1 MTESGN
7 DTQGGHSEE
16 TPSGPARELTL
27 HLLRM
32 LETRADAASI
42 ALQSEI
48 QSFSS
53 RLQLRVLAGAA
64 IFFAIWAGIVL
75 LALVLP
81 PHLRVPVLAA
91 LVGLFV
97 AGGVVAL
104 LLANRKVDSGEVGSL
119 TWFLDSLKLD
129 LEVLARSLAQ
139 AQVVQAPT
147 QPPVQPEPEPEPER
161 SQVSDAA

>member
-7 DTQGGHSEE
+7 GTQGEQPEE

-32 LETRADAASI
+32 LETRADAASL

-75 LALVLP
+75 LAIVLP
-81 PHLRVPVLAA
+81 PHLRIPVLAA

-97 AGGVVAL
+97 AGGVAAL
-104 LLANRKVDSGEVGSL
+104 LVANRKVDPSEVGSL

-129 LEVLARSLAQ
+129 LEVFSRALEKRRAAAS
-139 AQVVQAPT
+139 
-147 QPPVQPEPEPEPER
+147 QPPPQPPPEER
-161 SQVSDAA
+161 SADELAA

>member
-97 AGGVVAL
+97 AAGVVAL

-129 LEVLARSLAQ
+129 LEVFSRALEKRRASASQ
-139 AQVVQAPT
+139 P
-147 QPPVQPEPEPEPER
+147 QPPPAPPPEER
-161 SQVSDAA
+161 SADELAA

>member
-1 MTESGN
+1 MTESSN
-7 DTQGGHSEE
+7 DTQGEPPEE
-16 TPSGPARELTL
+16 SPSGPARELTL

-75 LALVLP
+75 P
-81 PHLRVPVLAA
+81 PQLRVPVLAA

-97 AGGVVAL
+97 IGGVAAL
-104 LLANRKVDSGEVGSL
+104 LVARRKVDSREVGSL
-119 TWFLDSLKLD
+119 TWFLES
-129 LEVLARSLAQ
+129 
-139 AQVVQAPT
+139 
-147 QPPVQPEPEPEPER
+147 
-161 SQVSDAA
+161 

>member
-1 MTESGN
+1 MPGN
-7 DTQGGHSEE
+7 DTQGEQPEDSQ
-16 TPSGPARELTL
+16 SGPARELTL

-75 LALVLP
+75 LAIVLP
-81 PHLRVPVLAA
+81 PHLRVPVLSA
-91 LVGLFV
+91 
-97 AGGVVAL
+97 AGGPVRARRR
-104 LLANRKVDSGEVGSL
+104 NRAAWSPIAQVDSREVGSMA
-119 TWFLDSLKLD
+119 WFLDGLKLD
-129 LEVLARSLAQ
+129 FEVFSRALEKRRAA
-139 AQVVQAPT
+139 APQP
-147 QPPVQPEPEPEPER
+147 QPPPAPPPEER
-161 SQVSDAA
+161 SADELAA

>member
-1 MTESGN
+1 M
-7 DTQGGHSEE
+7 
-16 TPSGPARELTL
+16 
-27 HLLRM
+27 
-32 LETRADAASI
+32 
-42 ALQSEI
+42 
-48 QSFSS
+48 
-53 RLQLRVLAGAA
+53 LAGAA

-129 LEVLARSLAQ
+129 LEVFSRALEKRRASASQ
-139 AQVVQAPT
+139 P
-147 QPPVQPEPEPEPER
+147 QPPPAPPSEER
-161 SQVSDAA
+161 SADELAA

>member
-7 DTQGGHSEE
+7 GTQGEPSEE

-75 LALVLP
+75 LAIVLP
-81 PHLRVPVLAA
+81 PQLRVPVLAA
-91 LVGLFV
+91 LVVLFV
-97 AGGVVAL
+97 AGGVIAL
-104 LLANRKVDSGEVGSL
+104 LVAKRKVDSREVGSL
-119 TWFLDSLKLD
+119 TWFLESLKLD
-129 LEVLARSLAQ
+129 LEVFSRALEKRRTTASQ
-139 AQVVQAPT
+139 PQSPPAP
-147 QPPVQPEPEPEPER
+147 PPEER
-161 SQVSDAA
+161 SADELAA

>member
-1 MTESGN
+1 MTESSNG
-7 DTQGGHSEE
+7 TQGEHSEE
-16 TPSGPARELTL
+16 THSGPARELTL

-75 LALVLP
+75 LAIVLP
-81 PHLRVPVLAA
+81 PPLRVPVLAA

-97 AGGVVAL
+97 AGGITAL
-104 LLANRKVDSGEVGSL
+104 LVANRKVDSREVGSM

-129 LEVLARSLAQ
+129 LEVFSRALEKRHAAAS
-139 AQVVQAPT
+139 
-147 QPPVQPEPEPEPER
+147 QPPPPPPEER
-161 SQVSDAA
+161 SADELAA

>member
-129 LEVLARSLAQ
+129 LEVFSRALEKRRASASQ
-139 AQVVQAPT
+139 P
-147 QPPVQPEPEPEPER
+147 QPPPAPPSEER
-161 SQVSDAA
+161 SADDLAA

>member
-1 MTESGN
+1 MTESTNGA
-7 DTQGGHSEE
+7 QGEYSEDSQ
-16 TPSGPARELTL
+16 SGPARELAL

-48 QSFSS
+48 QAFSS

-75 LALVLP
+75 LAIVLP
-81 PHLRVPVLAA
+81 PQLRVPVLAA

-97 AGGVVAL
+97 IGGVAAL
-104 LLANRKVDSGEVGSL
+104 LAAKRKVDSREVGSL
-119 TWFLDSLKLD
+119 TWFLESLKLD
-129 LEVLARSLAQ
+129 LEVFSRALEKHQ
-139 AQVVQAPT
+139 ATAP
-147 QPPVQPEPEPEPER
+147 PPPTPSEER
-161 SQVSDAA
+161 SPDELAA

>member
-1 MTESGN
+1 MTESSN
-7 DTQGGHSEE
+7 DSQGEHSEE
-16 TPSGPARELTL
+16 THSGPARELTL

-32 LETRADAASI
+32 LETRADAASL
-42 ALQSEI
+42 ALQSEL

-64 IFFAIWAGIVL
+64 IFLAIWAGIVL
-75 LALVLP
+75 LAIVLP

-97 AGGVVAL
+97 AGGVTAMLV
-104 LLANRKVDSGEVGSL
+104 ANRKVDSREVGSM

-129 LEVLARSLAQ
+129 LEVFSRALEKRRTTASQ
-139 AQVVQAPT
+139 PQSPPAP
-147 QPPVQPEPEPEPER
+147 PPEER
-161 SQVSDAA
+161 SADELAA

>member
-129 LEVLARSLAQ
+129 LEVFSRALEKRRASASQ
-139 AQVVQAPT
+139 P
-147 QPPVQPEPEPEPER
+147 QPPPAPPPEER
-161 SQVSDAA
+161 SADELAA

>member
-75 LALVLP
+75 LAIVLP
-81 PHLRVPVLAA
+81 PQLRVPVLAA

-97 AGGVVAL
+97 AGGVIAL
-104 LLANRKVDSGEVGSL
+104 LVAKRKVDSREVGSL
-119 TWFLDSLKLD
+119 TWFLESLKLD
-129 LEVLARSLAQ
+129 LEVFSRALEKRRTTASQ
-139 AQVVQAPT
+139 PQSQSPPAP
-147 QPPVQPEPEPEPER
+147 PPEER
-161 SQVSDAA
+161 SADELAA

>member
-97 AGGVVAL
+97 AAGVVAL

-129 LEVLARSLAQ
+129 LEVFSRALEKRRAAASQ
-139 AQVVQAPT
+139 P
-147 QPPVQPEPEPEPER
+147 QPPPAPPPEER
-161 SQVSDAA
+161 SADELAA

>member
-75 LALVLP
+75 LAIVLP

-97 AGGVVAL
+97 AAGVVAL

-129 LEVLARSLAQ
+129 LEVFSRALEKRRASASQ
-139 AQVVQAPT
+139 P
-147 QPPVQPEPEPEPER
+147 QPPPAPPPEER
-161 SQVSDAA
+161 SADELAA

>member
-1 MTESGN
+1 MTESSN
-7 DTQGGHSEE
+7 DTQGEHSAE
-16 TPSGPARELTL
+16 THSGPARELTL

-32 LETRADAASI
+32 LETRADAAGI
-42 ALQSEI
+42 ALQSEV

-75 LALVLP
+75 LAIVLP
-81 PHLRVPVLAA
+81 PQLRVPVLAA

-97 AGGVVAL
+97 VSGVAAL
-104 LLANRKVDSGEVGSL
+104 LVANRKVDSREVGSM

-129 LEVLARSLAQ
+129 LEVFSRALEKRHAAAS
-139 AQVVQAPT
+139 
-147 QPPVQPEPEPEPER
+147 QPPPAPPPEVR
-161 SQVSDAA
+161 SADELAA